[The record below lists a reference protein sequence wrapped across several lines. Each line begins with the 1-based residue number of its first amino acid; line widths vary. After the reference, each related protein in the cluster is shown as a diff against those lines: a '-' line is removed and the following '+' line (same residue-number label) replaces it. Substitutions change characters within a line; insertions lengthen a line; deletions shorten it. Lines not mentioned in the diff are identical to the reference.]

1 METNHFPRFNPNIN
15 SKRGWIDEFPT
26 KDQIIAQPVTYRLG
40 EHPAVELTSNL
51 QTLATAGWSFPN
63 YLGLA
68 LMVLGGGAAIGG
80 VISLRRALRRI
91 KATDGR

>member
-1 METNHFPRFNPNIN
+1 METIHFPGFHPDLN
-15 SKRGWIDEFPT
+15 SQRGWVDEFPT
-26 KDQIIAQPVTYRLG
+26 EDKIIAQPVTYRLG

-51 QTLATAGWSFPN
+51 STLATAGWSFPN

-80 VISLRRALRRI
+80 AISLRRAMRRI